1 MDAVSN
7 MAGLGIMQGTGG
19 GNFSPKGTY
28 SGAQAIVTMLRMYN
42 ITLG

>member
-7 MAGLGIMQGTGG
+7 MAGIGIMQGTG

-28 SGAQAIVTMLRMYN
+28 SGAQAIVTMLRIYN
-42 ITLG
+42 MTLR